1 MPNRMI
7 MQKFYDISKKKKRFI
22 SIYQS
27 DGKPLKQFHKST
39 IPSLNKSMI
48 LQINDSTTK
57 QLHH

>member
-7 MQKFYDISKKKKRFI
+7 MQKFYDISKKKKRFK

-27 DGKPLKQFHKST
+27 DGKPFKQFRKST
-39 IPSLNKSMI
+39 IPPLNKSTI
-48 LQINDSTTK
+48 Q